1 MAPVPDQRP
10 QLLRIGELVADTWE
24 IRSKIGEGGMGQV
37 FEAFDRFLQRPV
49 ALKVARAAEHP
60 LRKEAQALAAL
71 RHPSLVTVFAGG
83 VHHDLEF
90 VVMERILGV
99 DLAEYIERQ
108 MRAGRMLSIAEAL
121 DLLAPLAEGLA
132 AVHRAGVAHRD
143 VKPENVLMAPGGRV
157 VLSDFGVFMPEFD
170 IARTAVAS
178 GSPAYMA
185 PETIRR
191 DVGPGGGFLVDVYA
205 FGVLAFE
212 VLALELPY
220 VATNSADFYV
230 AHLSAPVPS
239 LRMKRRDVPVGLESL
254 VTACLAKDPTER
266 PQSMA
271 DVAFQLRT
279 LSASLREAEQLP
291 VSERLATCRNST
303 VLRAG
308 IKRGE
313 RSR

>member
-1 MAPVPDQRP
+1 
-10 QLLRIGELVADTWE
+10 VAETWE
-24 IRSKIGEGGMGQV
+24 VRSKIGEGGMGQV
-37 FEAFDRFLQRPV
+37 YEAFDRFLQRPV

-71 RHPSLVTVFAGG
+71 RHPSLVTVYAGG
-83 VHHDLEF
+83 VHRDLEY

-99 DLAEYIERQ
+99 DLADYIEKQ

-121 DLLAPLAEGLA
+121 DMLAPLAEGLA

-143 VKPENVLMAPGGRV
+143 VKPENVLLAPGGRV

-170 IARTAVAS
+170 IARSGVAS

-212 VLALELPY
+212 LLCLELPY
-220 VATNSADFYV
+220 LATNNAEYYV

-239 LRMKRRDVPVGLESL
+239 IRLKRRDVPTGLEALITS
-254 VTACLAKDPTER
+254 CLAKDPHER

-271 DVAFQLRT
+271 DVGFQLRT
-279 LSASLREAEQLP
+279 LAAALRESERSP
-291 VSERLATCRNST
+291 VSERLATARSS
-303 VLRAG
+303 VVVR
-308 IKRGE
+308 KRGNE
-313 RSR
+313 

>member
-1 MAPVPDQRP
+1 MSDQRT

-24 IRSKIGEGGMGQV
+24 VRSKIGEGGMGQV

-83 VHHDLEF
+83 VHRELEF

-108 MRAGRMLSIAEAL
+108 MRAGRMLSVAEAL

-212 VLALELPY
+212 VLCLELPY

-230 AHLSAPVPS
+230 AHLSAPIPS
-239 LRMKRRDVPVGLESL
+239 LRAKRRDVPTGLESL
-254 VTACLAKDPTER
+254 VTACLAKDATER

-279 LSASLREAEQLP
+279 FSASLREAEQSP
-291 VSERLATCRNST
+291 MSERLATSRNSA
-303 VLRAG
+303 VMRAA

-313 RSR
+313 